1 MLRIALIGCGAKADP
16 YVTAARH
23 LPDLEIT
30 AVADLDSDRAIR
42 GARSAG
48 IHVRGASLGGL
59 LHTAPE
65 AFDAVIVTTPP
76 ATRASLVQQ
85 AARAGK
91 HVLVEPPL
99 AAGAEE
105 AERVT
110 AAARAAGV
118 RLMPAHADRFRGDGR
133 AVKASLD
140 QGELGRAGLLRI
152 HHWFPASEE
161 GGNVFPRVLA
171 ALDLALWVFDGLP
184 THVHASARPSGAA
197 TLSEAEYL
205 QIHLGF
211 EGGGMALI
219 DVARTLPA
227 GDGYRSLALIG
238 SLGAAHADD
247 HHNVQL
253 LYGGGRAQAVLTEA
267 DESVPALVLAEF
279 AAAVADGRDPSVAGE
294 DAAAVL
300 RVAEAAASSW
310 AAEAA
315 FRRGSAEGRYDL
327 A

>member
-16 YVTAARH
+16 YLAAARD
-23 LPDLEIT
+23 LPGVEIT
-30 AVADLDSDRAIR
+30 AAADPHPGRTALAASAAGFQIRA
-42 GARSAG
+42 
-48 IHVRGASLGGL
+48 ASLDEL
-59 LHTAPE
+59 LHTAAE
-65 AFDAVIVTTPP
+65 AFDAVIVCTPT
-76 ATRASLVQQ
+76 ATRASLIEQ
-85 AARAGK
+85 AAGAGK

-99 AAGAEE
+99 APGAEE
-105 AERVT
+105 AER
-110 AAARAAGV
+110 AAAAGRAFGV
-118 RLMPAHADRFRGDGR
+118 RVMPSHEARFRGDCR

-140 QGELGRAGLLRI
+140 QGELGRPGLLRI
-152 HHWFPASEE
+152 HHWVPGSEN
-161 GGNVFPRVLA
+161 GNAAPRALA
-171 ALDLALWVFDGLP
+171 ALGLALWMFDGLP
-184 THVHASARPSGAA
+184 THVHGSAQPSGAA

-211 EGGGMALI
+211 EGGGMALV
-219 DVARTLPA
+219 DVAHTLPA

-253 LYGGGRAQAVLTEA
+253 LYGGGRAQAVLTGP
-267 DESVPALVLAEF
+267 DESPAELVLAEF
-279 AAAVADGRDPSVAGE
+279 AAAVAEGRDPSVTGE
-294 DAAAVL
+294 DGAAVL

-310 AAEAA
+310 AVEAA

>member
-1 MLRIALIGCGAKADP
+1 MLRMALIGCGAKADP
-16 YVTAARH
+16 YVTAAKRV
-23 LPDLEIT
+23 PDLEIT
-30 AVADLDSDRAIR
+30 AVADLDSDQAIR
-42 GARSAG
+42 GAKSAG
-48 IHVRGASLGGL
+48 IHVRAASLGEL
-59 LHTAPE
+59 LDTAVE

-85 AARAGK
+85 AVRAGK
-91 HVLVEPPL
+91 HVLIEPPL
-99 AAGAEE
+99 AETATE
-105 AERVT
+105 AERL
-110 AAARAAGV
+110 AEAARAAGV

-184 THVHASARPSGAA
+184 THVHASARPCGAA
-197 TLSEAEYL
+197 SLSEAEYL
-205 QIHLGF
+205 QVHLGF
-211 EGGGMALI
+211 DGGGMALI
-219 DVARTLPA
+219 DLARTLPA

-247 HHNVQL
+247 HHNFQL
-253 LYGGGRAQAVLTEA
+253 LYGGGRAQAVLTEP
-267 DESVPALVLAEF
+267 DESPAELVLAEF
-279 AAAVADGRDPSVAGE
+279 AAAVADRRDPSVAGE
-294 DAAAVL
+294 DGTAVL
-300 RVAEAAASSW
+300 RVAGAAASSW

-315 FRRGSAEGRYDL
+315 FSRAGGRYEL